1 MTGRGR
7 IGDKWSMRVLW
18 VCAIGSAI
26 GLYMVAQERQLQNRE
41 KMLAEALKD
50 AESASSGGGGDV

>member
-1 MTGRGR
+1 MGARGV

-18 VCAIGSAI
+18 ACALGSAI

-41 KMLAEALKD
+41 RMLAECLND
-50 AESASSGGGGDV
+50 VESGDSGENV